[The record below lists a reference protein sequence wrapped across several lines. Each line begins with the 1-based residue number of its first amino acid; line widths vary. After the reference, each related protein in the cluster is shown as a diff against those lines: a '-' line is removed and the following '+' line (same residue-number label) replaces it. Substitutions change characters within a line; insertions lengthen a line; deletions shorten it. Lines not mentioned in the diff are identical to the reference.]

1 MAPVWGTIPQAALI
15 IWKEKKD
22 KPRVLNDPWIAALV
36 ALFLWWFSTGVILMV
51 VKHADRR
58 GLRCGQILTL
68 ATFPVFLVGAYGIW
82 ASAGGTDVR
91 SAYFA
96 FLAALALWGWIELA
110 FLTGTI
116 TGPNRLVCREGIPE
130 WERFIRAWGTIAYH
144 EILLAG
150 TLIGIWMYTFAA
162 ENMFGFWTFAILFFA
177 RVSAKLNLFLGVP
190 KINTEFLPRPLAHL
204 PSHFR
209 IAKMNW
215 LFPGSI
221 SALTFAVACWLERIY
236 AAGTPGELVGF
247 ALLAAMTALALLEH
261 WFMVLPLPDEKL
273 WRWMLPAPKPEK
285 QDKTIRTEDA
295 HGL

>member
-1 MAPVWGTIPQAALI
+1 MLS
-15 IWKEKKD
+15 
-22 KPRVLNDPWIAALV
+22 DPWIAALV

-51 VKHADRR
+51 VKYADRR
-58 GLRCGQILTL
+58 GLRFGQVLTI
-68 ATFPVFLVGAYGIW
+68 AAFPVFLLGGYGIW
-82 ASAGGTDVR
+82 TSAGGSDVA
-91 SAYFA
+91 SAYHA
-96 FLAALALWGWIELA
+96 FLAALALWGWIEMA

-116 TGPNRLVCREGIPE
+116 TGPNQLVCRDDIPE

-144 EILLAG
+144 EMLLAA
-150 TLIGIWMYTFAA
+150 TFAGVWLYTQDA
-162 ENMFGFWTFAILFFA
+162 ENMFGFWTFAVLFFA

-190 KINTEFLPRPLAHL
+190 KINTEFLPQALAHL

-215 LFPGSI
+215 LFPVSI
-221 SALTFAVACWLERIY
+221 TGLTFAVACWLERIY
-236 AAGTPGELVGF
+236 SATTQGDVVGF

-273 WRWMLPAPKPEK
+273 WRWMLPTPKP
-285 QDKTIRTEDA
+285 QQHDKTLRRTEDA